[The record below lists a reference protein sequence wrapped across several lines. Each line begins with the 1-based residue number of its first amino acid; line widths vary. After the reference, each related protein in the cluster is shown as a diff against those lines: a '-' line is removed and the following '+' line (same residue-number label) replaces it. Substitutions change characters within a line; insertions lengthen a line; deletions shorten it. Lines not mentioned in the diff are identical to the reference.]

1 MARTVKTAKLDSVTA
16 RNKLKKGR
24 QAHWEALQP
33 KIHLGYQRWK
43 GGAAGRWIL
52 RRYLGEGNKYRVTSL
67 DCIADDAQRA
77 DGISILSHEQA
88 SAKAR
93 AMIETPAG
101 KIPNITVRQAMERYI
116 TAKRDEGKPASSI
129 ADISCRGNAYIIP
142 ALGDLQ
148 VAHLTADRLNSWK
161 ATMAVSPAMKRSK
174 AGKAQYGPEPEGDEA
189 VRRRRSSANRVL
201 TILKA
206 ILNHAF
212 DTEQVSNRDAWG
224 RRLKPFKNVDTA
236 RLRFLTIA
244 EVQRFINGCD
254 PEFRPL
260 ARAALETGA
269 RYSELARLDVADFHP
284 DSGTIAIRKS
294 KTDKVRH
301 IYLTEDGSA
310 FFARHC
316 AGRSGHEVMFTH
328 RVESGAQSPWKKSDQ
343 TEPMQA
349 ANERAKLKPR
359 ITFHGLRH
367 TWASLAVMNE
377 VPLIVV
383 AQNLGHADTQMV
395 EKHYGHLAKSYVER
409 AIREG
414 APKFGIKP
422 DKKVVQLR

>member
-1 MARTVKTAKLDSVTA
+1 MARTVKPAKLDSPTA
-16 RNKLKKGR
+16 RARLKKGR
-24 QAHWEALQP
+24 QAHWEPLQP

-43 GGAAGRWIL
+43 GDPAGRWIL

-67 DCIADDAQRA
+67 DCIADDAQKA
-77 DGISILSHEQA
+77 DGQNILSHEQA

-93 AMIETPAG
+93 AMVEMPAG
-101 KIPNITVRQAMERYI
+101 KIPNITVRQAMARYI
-116 TAKRDEGKPASSI
+116 EAKRNDGKSAASI
-129 ADISCRGNAYIIP
+129 ADVSCRGNAYIIP

-148 VAHLTADRLNSWK
+148 VANLTADRLNSWK
-161 ATMAVSPAMKRSK
+161 ANIAASPAMKRSK
-174 AGKAQYGPEPEGDEA
+174 GGKAQFGPEAKDDEA
-189 VRRRRSSANRVL
+189 IRRRRSSANRVL

-212 DTEQVSNRDAWG
+212 ITEQVNNCDAWG
-224 RRLKPFKNVDTA
+224 KRLKPYRNVDTA
-236 RLRFLTIA
+236 RIRFLTIA

-269 RYSELARLDVADFHP
+269 RYSELARLEVADFHP

-294 KTDKVRH
+294 KTDKARH
-301 IYLTEDGSA
+301 IYLTEDGTA

-316 AGRSGHEVMFTH
+316 AGRAGSEIMFTH
-328 RVESGAQSPWKKSDQ
+328 SVESGKAPWQKSAQS
-343 TEPMQA
+343 EPMQA

-367 TWASLAVMNE
+367 TWASLAVMNN

-383 AQNLGHADTQMV
+383 AQNLGHKDTQMV
-395 EKHYGHLAKSYVER
+395 EKHYGHLAKSYVEE
-409 AIREG
+409 AIRKG
-414 APKFGIKP
+414 APRFGIKA
-422 DKKVVQLR
+422 DKSKVVPLR